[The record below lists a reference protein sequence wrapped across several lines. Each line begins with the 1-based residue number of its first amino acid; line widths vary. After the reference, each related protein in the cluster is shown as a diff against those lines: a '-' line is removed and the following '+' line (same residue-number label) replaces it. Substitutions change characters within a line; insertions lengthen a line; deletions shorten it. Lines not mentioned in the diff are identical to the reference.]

1 MPDEVNRLIKLFAD
15 DSKLI
20 ATFRGVN
27 DLLFK
32 VDKCKAIKFNIII
45 GIKKF
50 SNTGLFMGK

>member
-1 MPDEVNRLIKLFAD
+1 MRINCNVRAIGQTTVNFQRTLQRSI
-15 DSKLI
+15 
-20 ATFRGVN
+20 

-50 SNTGLFMGK
+50 SNTSLFMGK